1 MAGPQRADGSG
12 DAVLLR
18 LMLRN
23 LLENA
28 ARYSPAGTTI
38 EVALT
43 ATEGGTRVSVTDQ
56 GRVLMR
62 RTASRS
68 PNLSRRLD
76 QRYGGSGL
84 G

>member
-1 MAGPQRADGSG
+1 MAGPQHADGTG

-43 ATEGGTRVSVTDQ
+43 ATEGTRE
-56 GRVLMR
+56 RY
-62 RTASRS
+62 RS
-68 PNLSRRLD
+68 GAG
-76 QRYGGSGL
+76 Y
-84 G
+84 

>member
-1 MAGPQRADGSG
+1 MAGPQHADGTG

-43 ATEGGTRVSVTDQ
+43 ATVPG
-56 GRVLMR
+56 
-62 RTASRS
+62 
-68 PNLSRRLD
+68 
-76 QRYGGSGL
+76 
-84 G
+84 

>member
-1 MAGPQRADGSG
+1 MAGPQHADGTG

-43 ATEGGTRVSVTDQ
+43 ATEGYPGERY
-56 GRVLMR
+56 
-62 RTASRS
+62 RS
-68 PNLSRRLD
+68 GAG
-76 QRYGGSGL
+76 Y
-84 G
+84 